1 MVKQTKRM
9 KQARGSAIKVAV
21 KDSLAGI
28 LAEVPFAKI
37 RRWVQAVKADGVEVD
52 LAVDLV
58 AGGAPWRLLVEV
70 KETGE
75 PRVVRG
81 AIQQLQT
88 ALTTRTRQY
97 GVLAA
102 PYVGPR
108 GRAACREAGVGYLD
122 LAGNCRLVFDQVFI
136 ERLGAP
142 NPSVERR
149 PLRSIFAAR
158 ASRVLRVLFTEP
170 RRAWQVQQ
178 LARQARVSL
187 GLAFKVKQRLLD
199 LEYARETGDGI
210 ELARAEDLLRD
221 WAAADLPQKRE
232 QLDCYAPGEPAEI
245 EAALRDYCQA
255 RDIRVALTLFSGAAR
270 VAPFTRYARSAAYVD
285 ADPATVARALGWKPV
300 PSGANATLLAAP
312 DEGVWYGLQQVG
324 EDPVVSDVQL
334 YLDLVAAKGRGEEAA
349 TFILEQRLRPRW

>member
-1 MVKQTKRM
+1 MMKQTRGVATEVAFK
-9 KQARGSAIKVAV
+9 KQ
-21 KDSLAGI
+21 LADI

-37 RRWVQAVKADGVEVD
+37 RRWAQAVKADGLEID
-52 LAVDLV
+52 LAVDVV

-75 PRVVRG
+75 PRVLRS

-88 ALTTRTRQY
+88 VLTKRPRQY

-102 PYVGPR
+102 PYVGPL

-122 LAGNCRLVFDQVFI
+122 LAGNFRLVFDQVFI

-142 NPSVERR
+142 NPRVERR
-149 PLRSIFAAR
+149 PLRSIFAPR

-199 LEYARETGDGI
+199 LEYARETEEGI
-210 ELARAEDLLRD
+210 QLARPEDLLRD
-221 WAAADLPQKRE
+221 WAAAGLPRKRE
-232 QLDCYAPGEPAEI
+232 QLDGYAPGEPAEV
-245 EAALRDYCQA
+245 EAALSAACRA
-255 RDIRVALTLFSGAAR
+255 RNIRFAFALFSGAAR
-270 VAPFTRYARSAAYVD
+270 VAPFARYARSAAYVD
-285 ADPATVARALGWKPV
+285 ADPAAVAAGLSWKPV
-300 PSGANATLLAAP
+300 PSGANVTLLGPP

-324 EDPVVSDVQL
+324 DEPVVSDVQL
-334 YLDLVAAKGRGEEAA
+334 YLDLAGTKGRGEEAA
-349 TFILEQRLRPRW
+349 AFILEQRLRPRW